1 MKVVYNWLK
10 EFVDVT
16 ASPAEL
22 RARLSLAGL
31 AVDSIEETA
40 AGPVLDAEVTAN
52 RPDWLGHLGIAR
64 EVAAIYRL
72 PLKPLHPKLKESA
85 AKAADATRVEIAAPD
100 LCGRFTARVLRGVK
114 VQPSPDW
121 LRQGLEA
128 IGEKSINN
136 VVDVSNYVMFELGH
150 PLHAFDLDQL
160 QEQRIVVRRA
170 KPGEKIRTLDG
181 AERTL
186 TKDMSVVADA
196 ARAVGIGG
204 VMGGAETEISF
215 STRNVL
221 IECAWFDPV
230 SVRRAAKALGLRT
243 EASYRFERGADPEM
257 AELASRR
264 AAELIQQVGGGELL
278 AGVVDVYPQRTS
290 EKKIELSREE
300 LLRVMGADV
309 PDRDVEAILGALGF
323 HPVRVDVNRGSDGSI
338 AAVWECRQ
346 VSWRQDVTRGIDLI
360 EEVARHYGYDKFPP
374 RLPPA
379 KLPAHRLPHAEAQDR
394 LRERLVALGY
404 QEIVEIPIVDT
415 QRNELFRPENLA
427 PAVIG
432 NPLAEDASVMRST
445 GTVSM
450 LRAIEWNLNHG
461 QRDLRLFEIG
471 KTYELRDGEP
481 VETQVLTLGATGMA
495 QEKTIHEAAREFSF
509 ADLKGD
515 LDRIGELAGGF
526 TWQLGGPQWLTASR
540 AARLSLSTQGGSWS
554 VTVGANSGPSADVD
568 TRSTTLPGPYFAVAG
583 QLARRIAELYKFRQ
597 DVFVAELKLESLV
610 TSVETAAAARRFKPL
625 PRFPAVE
632 RDFSLVLSDGVTFTN
647 VAETI
652 RSLQIAELESIEAA
666 DRLTYAEM
674 KELIGKDL
682 EPELA
687 KVFKP
692 GTYTLMIRVK
702 FQSAQATFT
711 DAQLNDL
718 SARIVAALQANLG
731 ATLRAN

>member
-10 EFVDVT
+10 EFADVT
-16 ASPAEL
+16 ASPADL
-22 RARLSLAGL
+22 RARLSLAGV

-52 RPDWLGHLGIAR
+52 RPDCLGHLGIAR

-72 PLKPLHPKLKESA
+72 PLKPLHPKLKESPE
-85 AKAADATRVEIAAPD
+85 KTADATRVEIQVPD
-100 LCGRFTARVLRGVK
+100 LCGRFTARVLRGVN

-136 VVDVSNYVMFELGH
+136 VVDVTNYVMFELGH
-150 PLHAFDLDQL
+150 PLHAFDFDKL
-160 QEQRIVVRRA
+160 QEHRIVVRRA

-186 TKDMSVVADA
+186 TKDMCVVADA
-196 ARAVGIGG
+196 GRAVGIGG

-221 IECAWFDPV
+221 IECAWFDPI
-230 SVRRAAKALGLRT
+230 SIRRTSKALGLRS
-243 EASYRFERGADPEM
+243 EASYRFERGADPAM

-264 AAELIQQVGGGELL
+264 AAELIQQVAGGELL
-278 AGVVDVYPQRTS
+278 AGVVDVYPHRAPEQ
-290 EKKIELSREE
+290 KIELSRQE

-309 PDRDVEAILGALGF
+309 PDRDIEAILSALGF

-346 VSWRQDVTRGIDLI
+346 VSWRQDVTRSIDLI

-379 KLPAHRLPHAEAQDR
+379 KLPAHRLPHAGVQDR
-394 LRERLVALGY
+394 LRERIVALGY

-415 QRNELFRPENLA
+415 QRNELFRPEDLA

-432 NPLAEDASVMRST
+432 NPLAEDAAVMRST

-461 QRDLRLFEIG
+461 QRNLRLFEIG

-481 VETQVLTLGATGMA
+481 VETQVLTLGATGLA
-495 QEKTIHEAAREFSF
+495 QEKTIYEAAREFGF

-526 TWQLGGPQWLTASR
+526 SWQSGGPLWLTGSR
-540 AARLSLSTQGGSWS
+540 AAQLSLAGKSTAP
-554 VTVGANSGPSADVD
+554 ANSGV
-568 TRSTTLPGPYFAVAG
+568 VG
-583 QLARRIAELYKFRQ
+583 QLAKRIADIYKFRQ
-597 DVFVAELKLESLV
+597 DVFVAELKLEPLV
-610 TSVETAAAARRFKPL
+610 TGVEAANAARRFKPL

-632 RDFSLVLSDGVTFTN
+632 RDFSLVLADGVTFAQV
-647 VAETI
+647 VATI

-666 DRLTYAEM
+666 DLFRGGQVPA
-674 KELIGKDL
+674 GK
-682 EPELA
+682 
-687 KVFKP
+687 FS
-692 GTYTLMIRVK
+692 LMIRVK
-702 FQSAQATFT
+702 FQSADATFT
-711 DAQLNDL
+711 DAQLSDF
-718 SARIVAALQANLG
+718 SARIVAALQQKLG
-731 ATLRAN
+731 AALRAI

>member
-10 EFVDVT
+10 EFVDAT
-16 ASPAEL
+16 ASPADL
-22 RARLSLAGL
+22 RARLSLAGV

-52 RPDWLGHLGIAR
+52 RPDCLGHLGIAR

-85 AKAADATRVEIAAPD
+85 EKAADATRVDIAAPD

-136 VVDVSNYVMFELGH
+136 VVDVTNYVMFELGH
-150 PLHAFDLDQL
+150 PLHAFDFDKL
-160 QEQRIVVRRA
+160 QEHRIVVRRA

-186 TKDMSVVADA
+186 TKDMCVVADA
-196 ARAVGIGG
+196 VRAVGIGG

-221 IECAWFDPV
+221 IECAWFDPI
-230 SVRRAAKALGLRT
+230 SIRRTSKALGLRS

-264 AAELIQQVGGGELL
+264 AAELIQKVAGGELL
-278 AGVVDVYPQRTS
+278 AGVVDVYPHRQP
-290 EKKIELSREE
+290 EKKIELSRKE

-309 PDRDVEAILGALGF
+309 PDRDVEAILSALGF

-374 RLPPA
+374 RLPAA

-394 LRERLVALGY
+394 LRERIVALGY

-461 QRDLRLFEIG
+461 QRNLRLFEIG

-481 VETQVLTLGATGMA
+481 LETQVLTLGSTGLA
-495 QEKTIHEAAREFSF
+495 QEKTIYEAAREFTF

-526 TWQLGGPQWLTASR
+526 AWQSGGLQWLTSSR
-540 AARLSLSTQGGSWS
+540 AAQI
-554 VTVGANSGPSADVD
+554 
-568 TRSTTLPGPYFAVAG
+568 TLAVKSPAPVNFGIAG
-583 QLARRIAELYKFRQ
+583 QLAKRIADIYKFRQ
-597 DVFVAELKLESLV
+597 DVFVAELKLEPLV
-610 TSVETAAAARRFKPL
+610 TGVEAANAARRFKPL

-632 RDFSLVLSDGVTFTN
+632 RDFSLVLADGVALAQ
-647 VAETI
+647 VVETI
-652 RSLQIAELESIEAA
+652 RALQIAELESIEAA
-666 DRLTYAEM
+666 DLFRGGQVPA
-674 KELIGKDL
+674 GK
-682 EPELA
+682 
-687 KVFKP
+687 FS
-692 GTYTLMIRVK
+692 LMIRVK
-702 FQSAQATFT
+702 FQSAEATFT
-711 DAQLNDL
+711 DAQLNDF
-718 SARIVAALQANLG
+718 SARIVAALQQKLG
-731 ATLRAN
+731 ATLRAI

>member
-10 EFVDVT
+10 QFVDVT
-16 ASPAEL
+16 ASPADL
-22 RARLSLAGL
+22 RARLSLAGV

-52 RPDWLGHLGIAR
+52 RPDCLGHLGIAR

-72 PLKPLHPKLKESA
+72 PLKPLHPKLKESTE
-85 AKAADATRVEIAAPD
+85 KAADATRVEIQAPD

-136 VVDVSNYVMFELGH
+136 VVDVTNYVMFELGH
-150 PLHAFDLDQL
+150 PLHAFDFDKLH
-160 QEQRIVVRRA
+160 EHRIVVRRA
-170 KPGEKIRTLDG
+170 KPAEKIRTLDG
-181 AERTL
+181 ADRTL
-186 TKDMSVVADA
+186 TKDMCVIADA
-196 ARAVGIGG
+196 ARAVSIGG

-230 SVRRAAKALGLRT
+230 SIRRTSKALGLRS

-264 AAELIQQVGGGELL
+264 AAELIQQVAGGELL
-278 AGVVDVYPQRTS
+278 AGVVDVYPHPEL
-290 EKKIELSREE
+290 EKKIELSRQE

-309 PDRDVEAILGALGF
+309 PDRDIEAILSALGF

-379 KLPAHRLPHAEAQDR
+379 KLPTHRLPHAEAQDR
-394 LRERLVALGY
+394 LRERIVALGY

-461 QRDLRLFEIG
+461 QRNLRLFEIG
-471 KTYELRDGEP
+471 KTYELRDGAP
-481 VETQVLTLGATGMA
+481 VETQVLTLGSTGMA
-495 QEKTIHEAAREFSF
+495 QEKTIYDAAREFTF

-515 LDRIGELAGGF
+515 LDRIGELVGGF
-526 TWQLGGPQWLTASR
+526 AWQLGGPQWLTSSR
-540 AARLSLSTQGGSWS
+540 AAHIALAAKSPAP
-554 VTVGANSGPSADVD
+554 AN
-568 TRSTTLPGPYFAVAG
+568 FAIAG
-583 QLARRIAELYKFRQ
+583 QLAKRIADIYKFRQ
-597 DVFVAELKLESLV
+597 DVFVAELKLEPLV
-610 TSVETAAAARRFKPL
+610 TGVEAANAARRFKPL

-632 RDFSLVLSDGVTFTN
+632 RDFSLVLADGVAFAQ
-647 VAETI
+647 VVETI

-666 DRLTYAEM
+666 DLFRGGQVPA
-674 KELIGKDL
+674 GK
-682 EPELA
+682 
-687 KVFKP
+687 FS
-692 GTYTLMIRVK
+692 LMIRVR
-702 FQSAQATFT
+702 FQSAEATFT
-711 DAQLNDL
+711 DAQLNDF
-718 SARIVAALQANLG
+718 SARIVAALQQKLG
-731 ATLRAN
+731 ATLRAI